1 MDEVV
6 SVDADAYA
14 LGYGKHA
21 FRLASGTG
29 GCWFN
34 PNGSTPG
41 PHMLCNL
48 RLSDKTPIIDPT
60 TGVREPAN
68 AVAIESGRVRKAVNV
83 AGGGTA
89 GPVLPAGATLAIDGF
104 ECTVA
109 VSSDVLACRGPGGSF
124 RYDGTTGDVEITEAP
139 RAEPSATGAG
149 PRTAGVGER
158 CGEVV
163 GNAPLPVV
171 VLTGEVDCAVAVA
184 VADRYVN
191 DPTVVAQGQGRFAT
205 VDGWRCKWPY
215 VPGRSH
221 AESYLQCD
229 DDPVNPRSSF
239 RIGD

>member
-1 MDEVV
+1 
-6 SVDADAYA
+6 
-14 LGYGKHA
+14 
-21 FRLASGTG
+21 
-29 GCWFN
+29 
-34 PNGSTPG
+34 
-41 PHMLCNL
+41 MLCNL

-89 GPVLPAGATLAIDGF
+89 GPVLPAGATLAIDGL
-104 ECTVA
+104 ECTA
-109 VSSDVLACRGPGGSF
+109 AASGDVLACRGPGGSF
-124 RYDGTTGDVEITEAP
+124 RYGGTTGDVEITEAP
-139 RAEPSATGAG
+139 RTEPSATGAG

-163 GNAPLPVV
+163 GNTPLPVV

-205 VDGWRCKWPY
+205 VDGWRCMWPY